1 MKKKFLKKKDGQ
13 PHVQSVLD
21 LNLYTSSVTCADFN
35 FDNYSLI
42 TYDFFKD
49 LNEDIKEEPASPES
63 ETCNAG
69 MDSDRSLFRNS
80 HVQLGFYMF

>member
-1 MKKKFLKKKDGQ
+1 
-13 PHVQSVLD
+13 
-21 LNLYTSSVTCADFN
+21 VTCADFN

-49 LNEDIKEEPASPES
+49 LNEDIKEEPTSPES

-69 MDSDRSLFRNS
+69 MDSDISLFRNS
-80 HVQLGFYMF
+80 HSLVSICFSTYIKYSLQ